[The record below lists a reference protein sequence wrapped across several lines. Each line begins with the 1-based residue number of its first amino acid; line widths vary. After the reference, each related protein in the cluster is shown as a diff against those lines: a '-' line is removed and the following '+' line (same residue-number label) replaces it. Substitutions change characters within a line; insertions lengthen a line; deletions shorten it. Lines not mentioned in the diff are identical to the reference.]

1 MLWVF
6 LSILAGLGDAVT
18 FALIKKL
25 KNLDISVKLLLYT
38 ITVLPFLLFG
48 FLFYEFVKVPLYFYF
63 IAIVNVGV
71 WILAMFLL
79 MKSLKEAD
87 LSISIPLLSFTPIF
101 LLFVSYILLKEL
113 PSFLGLI
120 GILVVVTGSYI
131 LNLSSTK
138 HAYFEPFKS
147 ILKNKGIY
155 MIIVA
160 FLFSIT
166 SSVAKIGI
174 NLSNPAYFM
183 FMHYLIASI
192 VMIIFFFKRLKKN
205 KKIIKQNYVYM
216 LILGFAVAI
225 SELLAATAFKFS
237 IVPYV
242 ISIKRSSIIF
252 SVIIGFLF
260 FKEKNFKQAVI
271 GTITMFIG
279 VILITMS

>member
-1 MLWVF
+1 MVWIL
-6 LSILAGLGDAVT
+6 LSILAGLGDAVS

-25 KNLDISVKLLLYT
+25 RNLDIYAKLLLYN
-38 ITVLPFLLFG
+38 IIVLPFLLFG

-63 IAIVNVGV
+63 IASINVVV
-71 WILAMFLL
+71 WLLAMFLL
-79 MKSLKEAD
+79 MKSLNEAN
-87 LSISIPLLSFTPIF
+87 LSMSIPLLSFTPIF
-101 LLFVSYILLKEL
+101 LLFVSYILINEFPNL
-113 PSFLGLI
+113 LGLI

-131 LNLSSTK
+131 LNLSSLK
-138 HAYFEPFKS
+138 HGYFEPFKS

-192 VMIIFFFKRLKKN
+192 VMIIFFFKRLEKN
-205 KKIIKQNYVYM
+205 KKVIRQNYVYM

-242 ISIKRSSIIF
+242 ISLKRSSIIF

-260 FKEKNFKQAVI
+260 FKEKNFKEAII
-271 GTITMFIG
+271 GTIIMFVG
-279 VILITMS
+279 AVLITIS